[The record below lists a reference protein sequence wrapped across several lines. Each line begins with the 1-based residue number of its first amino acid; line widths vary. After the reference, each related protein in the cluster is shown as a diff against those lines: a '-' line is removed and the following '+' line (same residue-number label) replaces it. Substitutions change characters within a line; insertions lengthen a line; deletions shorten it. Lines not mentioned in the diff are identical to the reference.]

1 MKIFGTLYDKTMQWA
16 NHRFATFW
24 LTFVSFIEAIFFPIP
39 PDVMLIPMSINK
51 PKCATKF
58 AFYAAMASAIGG
70 VIGYGLGYYAFD
82 FIQSY
87 IQQWGYQQ
95 HWETA
100 LSWFKEWGI
109 WVVFVAGFSPIP
121 YKIFTICAGVMQMA
135 FLPFLLTAFISRIAR
150 FLLVTHLA
158 AWSGKKFAAK
168 LRQSIEF
175 IGWSVVIIAIV
186 VYLVLK

>member
-1 MKIFGTLYDKTMQWA
+1 MQ
-16 NHRFATFW
+16 
-24 LTFVSFIEAIFFPIP
+24 
-39 PDVMLIPMSINK
+39 
-51 PKCATKF
+51 
-58 AFYAAMASAIGG
+58 ASAIGG
-70 VIGYGLGYYAFD
+70 GLIGYGLGYYAFD

-95 HWETA
+95 HWGFT

-109 WVVFVAGFSPIP
+109 WVVFVTGFSPIP
-121 YKIFTICAGVMQMA
+121 YKIFTICPGVMQMA

-158 AWSGKKFAAK
+158 AFGAEKNLATK

-186 VYLVLK
+186 VYLIL